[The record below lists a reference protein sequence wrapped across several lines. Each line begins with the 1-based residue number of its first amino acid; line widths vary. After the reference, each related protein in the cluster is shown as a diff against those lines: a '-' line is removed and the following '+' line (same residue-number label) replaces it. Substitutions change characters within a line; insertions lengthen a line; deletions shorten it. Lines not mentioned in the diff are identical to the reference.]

1 MKKSLA
7 HIQSKF
13 NTLGLGQLPP
23 AALAQ
28 ALYAQGALAQVTTER
43 GMRSTPENA
52 IKYAQQRFQIDFAL
66 RATIMDIRF
75 MDKVDS
81 RVKKIHN
88 KMARDAVKS
97 GLLLKNE
104 MSERI
109 RNRFKA
115 YVRRLNLNKREKLES
130 DARGLIMEGNLPMQ
144 WVLLED
150 KTVVAGIRMPS
161 ETILAKVNKAGMF
174 TDIANA
180 YEQYDLLS
188 NKVIA
193 RFALWNLSLGRLT
206 PDNFDDFGSMGRPY
220 IDAARKSWQKLD
232 MTEEDMVIRRKT
244 RAAQRKV
251 HQLKNVSA
259 EFFEAYKK
267 AIEAD
272 KWDQTTDY
280 FVQGEGNV
288 APLQGDENLSQIED
302 VVHLLD
308 TFFAGSPA
316 PKGLYGYTKDLS
328 RDILEDLKRDYYEEV
343 DSIQDQV
350 ANVYE
355 LGFRL
360 DLLLAG
366 INPDNYDFQVC
377 FAERKT
383 ETSNQAADRALKYQ
397 ALGASKGTVF
407 ETANIDPA
415 KEKERLKK
423 EINSNDP
430 YPDPNEDDDLPE
442 EGSAGPTVKV
452 TPSNAR
458 KGESATTISSGGS

>member
-7 HIQSKF
+7 ETQAKF
-13 NTLGLGQLPP
+13 NTMGLGQLPP
-23 AALAQ
+23 KALAQ
-28 ALYAQGALAQVTTER
+28 ALYSQGSLAEVSTER
-43 GMRSTPENA
+43 GMRTTPESA
-52 IKYAQQRFQIDFAL
+52 IKYLQQQFSVDYEL
-66 RATIMDIRF
+66 RSVIMDIRM
-75 MDKVDS
+75 MDKVDT

-104 MSERI
+104 MSPKI
-109 RNRFKA
+109 QTRFKN
-115 YVRRLNLNKREKLES
+115 YVRRLNLNRREKLES

-144 WVLLED
+144 WVLLQD
-150 KTVVAGIRMPS
+150 KTVAAGIRMPS
-161 ETILAKVNKAGMF
+161 ETILANVNEAGVF
-174 TDIANA
+174 IDPAVA
-180 YEQYDLLS
+180 YKQYDLLN
-188 NKVIA
+188 NKVVA
-193 RFALWNLSLGRLT
+193 QFPLWNLSLGRLN
-206 PDNFDDFGSMGRPY
+206 PDNYDDFGSMGRPY
-220 IDAARKSWQKLD
+220 LDAARKIWSKLD

-251 HQLKNVSA
+251 HQLKNVDD
-259 EFFEAYKK
+259 EFFKKYKEN
-267 AIEAD
+267 IEND

-280 FVQGEGNV
+280 FVKGEGSV
-288 APLQGDENLSQIED
+288 SPLQGDENLSQIED

-343 DSIQDQV
+343 DSIQDQI
-350 ANVYE
+350 AFVYE

-383 ETSNQAADRALKYQ
+383 ETLNQSADRALKLQ
-397 ALGASKGTVF
+397 AMGASKATVF
-407 ETANIDPA
+407 ETASIDPA
-415 KEKERLKK
+415 KEKERLKS

-430 YPDPNEDDDLPE
+430 YPSPDDDLE
-442 EGSAGPTVKV
+442 EESSSGPNVKV
-452 TPSNAR
+452 TPGNAS
-458 KGESATTISSGGS
+458 KGESSTTIATRSK